1 MSNDNPGE
9 NKDSKRE
16 LKTLLMDLLAVLI
29 VLLLIFA
36 SLYTYLGRY
45 PFVVV
50 VKSGSMMHGDDSAV
64 GIIDTGDLVFVK
76 DVERREDIVT
86 YVEGEKKGYK
96 RFGSYGDVIIY
107 KRNGDNSTI
116 PIIHRAV
123 VWIEANLSGAR
134 YSYDVPSLKLY
145 NITTR
150 FVIQDYGYRKRD
162 IVVDVSRIL
171 AIFSHLRLTPHSG
184 FITKGDNNL
193 FVDQNSNF
201 TGPVQYILPVKLSWI
216 VGKAVGELPW
226 FGLVKLYLNG
236 EVGEG
241 VGKEPVPPSSRR
253 GLIISLSVIVFITF
267 ILPYIIEVA
276 YRAVKKRGGEG
287 GVEEVPSQPPPGR
300 TMPRASPGKRPP
312 RPPPAPWR

>member
-1 MSNDNPGE
+1 MDTEEEKDLRGE
-9 NKDSKRE
+9 VR
-16 LKTLLMDLLAVLI
+16 TLLMDLLAVLI

-76 DVERREDIVT
+76 AVDGREDVIT
-86 YVEGEKKGYK
+86 YVEGEKRGYE

-123 VWIEANLSGAR
+123 VWIEANLSGER
-134 YSYDVPSLKLY
+134 YSYDVPSLGLY
-145 NITTR
+145 GVTTR
-150 FVIQDYGYRKRD
+150 FVIHDYGYRERD
-162 IVVDVSRIL
+162 IVVDVARIL
-171 AIFSHLRLTPHSG
+171 AIFSHLHMTPHSG

-201 TGPVQYILPVKLSWI
+201 TGPVQFILPVKPSWI
-216 VGKAVGELPW
+216 VGKAVGEVPW
-226 FGLVKLYLNG
+226 FGLIKLYLSG

-241 VGKEPVPPSSRR
+241 MGKEPVPPSSRR
-253 GLIISLSVIVFITF
+253 GLIISLAVIAFVTF
-267 ILPYIIEVA
+267 ILPYIAEA
-276 YRAVKKRGGEG
+276 AFRTFKKGRGGG
-287 GVEEVPSQPPPGR
+287 GGAESGKNRPPAGRRTPGAPPGR
-300 TMPRASPGKRPP
+300 IPPRA
-312 RPPPAPWR
+312 PPPWQ